1 MSSSLAARDTLA
13 GPARGRTGLTR
24 RRIAAAGTALALLAG
39 GGWYGQHWWRV
50 GRFVESTDD
59 AYVGGNVTAIAP
71 HVAGFVAEVL
81 VADNQRVQAGQV
93 LIRLD
98 PRDWRAAL
106 DHAEAVLATR
116 QAALESARARA
127 VQQQS
132 AIAALAAERDAKSA
146 AAAFATTDAARYRG
160 LATSSAVSR
169 QDAER
174 SDALDRQARA
184 GVAAAEAA
192 LAAARQQM
200 QVLAADIVAAQAAVA
215 QAAADRETAQ
225 LDLGYTEIRA
235 PIDGYVGNRA
245 AQVGAWVTAGSY
257 LLAVIPAR
265 GLWIDA
271 NFKEDQLAR
280 MRPGQTAHVVAD
292 VIPGHPFHGHV
303 ASLAPGTGAVFSII
317 PPENATGNFTRIVQ
331 RVPVRIALDPDD
343 AALALLRPGLS
354 ATVGIDTRAGAAP

>member
-1 MSSSLAARDTLA
+1 VGA
-13 GPARGRTGLTR
+13 
-24 RRIAAAGTALALLAG
+24 ALAVLAG
-39 GGWYGQHWWRV
+39 GAWYGEHWWRV
-50 GRFVESTDD
+50 GRFAESTDD
-59 AYVGGNVTAIAP
+59 AYVGGNITAIAP

-127 VQQQS
+127 AQQQS
-132 AIAALAAERDAKSA
+132 AIAALAAERDEKSA
-146 AAAFATTDAARYRG
+146 
-160 LATSSAVSR
+160 
-169 QDAER
+169 
-174 SDALDRQARA
+174 
-184 GVAAAEAA
+184 
-192 LAAARQQM
+192 
-200 QVLAADIVAAQAAVA
+200 
-215 QAAADRETAQ
+215 AAADRETAR